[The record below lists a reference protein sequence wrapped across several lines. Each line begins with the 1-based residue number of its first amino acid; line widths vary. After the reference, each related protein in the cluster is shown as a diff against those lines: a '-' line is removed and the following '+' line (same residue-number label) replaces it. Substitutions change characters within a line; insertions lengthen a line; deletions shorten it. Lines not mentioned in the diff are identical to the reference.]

1 MKRKR
6 IKPEDF
12 IGWKSEDGNLEVVG
26 IHGKLGRDIFKFF
39 LLYSKI

>member
-26 IHGKLGRDIFKFF
+26 ILDSLIEEAYNDFC
-39 LLYSKI
+39 

>member
-26 IHGKLGRDIFKFF
+26 IHGKLGRDIRFKV
-39 LLYSKI
+39 S